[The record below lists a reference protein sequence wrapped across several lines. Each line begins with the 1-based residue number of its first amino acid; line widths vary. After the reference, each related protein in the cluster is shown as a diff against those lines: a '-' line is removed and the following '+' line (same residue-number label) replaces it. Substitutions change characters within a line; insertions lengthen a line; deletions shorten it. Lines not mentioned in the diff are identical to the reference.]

1 MIWEWSA
8 TLSSP
13 NSHLHIWQCVACS
26 CLLLS
31 SSVITIGSRQKE
43 VLAYKKCSTTIITQ
57 QHVVRTNQQVLYSA
71 LCAYVVYTSVYVKD
85 IISTLYIKHMEWQVL
100 QQVLHTIQLHW
111 TTPRCV
117 KKIPLFGLPLI
128 IWEWSATLSSPN
140 SPPHMWQWV
149 DCSCFFLSS
158 GVITIGSR

>member
-57 QHVVRTNQQVLYSA
+57 QHVVCTNQQVLYST

-85 IISTLYIKHMEWQVL
+85 IISTLYIKHMECVL
-100 QQVLHTIQLHW
+100 NSFAMHKYTMLYTKLPICSSIWCIFFFSIINAFNKFSMTLGPVYTCTGRESEGSSVHT
-111 TTPRCV
+111 
-117 KKIPLFGLPLI
+117 
-128 IWEWSATLSSPN
+128 TLYA
-140 SPPHMWQWV
+140 
-149 DCSCFFLSS
+149 
-158 GVITIGSR
+158 